1 MRYED
6 FFIKSVEIYQRRAR
20 CRFRLSNCRRL
31 DSDSLLQPH
40 GKTLLLHRHAFYRS
54 AGDLSDSR
62 FRMGFRRAERL
73 INLKILGGG
82 GD

>member
-1 MRYED
+1 
-6 FFIKSVEIYQRRAR
+6 
-20 CRFRLSNCRRL
+20 
-31 DSDSLLQPH
+31 
-40 GKTLLLHRHAFYRS
+40 
-54 AGDLSDSR
+54 LSDSR